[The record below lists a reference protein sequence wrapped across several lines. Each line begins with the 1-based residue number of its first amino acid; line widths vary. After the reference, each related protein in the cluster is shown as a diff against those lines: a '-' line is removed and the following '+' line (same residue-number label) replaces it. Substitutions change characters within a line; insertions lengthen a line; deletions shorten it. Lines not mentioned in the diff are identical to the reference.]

1 MSRYS
6 GRRVFFNDDPF
17 YEESFR
23 EREVRGVEQ
32 YATPVL
38 DHPTREQIS
47 SLRTISHT
55 WVTGDRYYKLAF
67 DHYGNSKFWW
77 VIAWFNR
84 KPTEAD
90 VSYGD
95 VIYIP
100 HPISKI
106 LTYLG
111 V

>member
-6 GRRVFFNDDPF
+6 GREIFFNSNEF
-17 YEESFR
+17 YESILDKR
-23 EREVRGVEQ
+23 RVSGVEQ

-38 DHPTREQIS
+38 DHATRQQIA
-47 SLRTISHT
+47 SLRTVNHV
-55 WVTGDRYYKLAF
+55 WKTGDRYYKLAF
-67 DHYGNSKFWW
+67 DHYGDSKLWW
-77 VIAWFNR
+77 VIAWFNK

-95 VIYIP
+95 IIYIP
-100 HPISKI
+100 HPIDKVLSF
-106 LTYLG
+106 LG